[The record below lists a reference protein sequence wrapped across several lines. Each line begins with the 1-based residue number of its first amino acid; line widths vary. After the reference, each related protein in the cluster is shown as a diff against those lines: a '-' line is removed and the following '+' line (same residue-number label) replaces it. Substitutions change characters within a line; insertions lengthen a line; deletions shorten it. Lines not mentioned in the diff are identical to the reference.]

1 MLRRCS
7 LALAVLVLSLTAFA
21 QKQRHFTFHY
31 SFTVKNVE
39 AGKPLR
45 IWIPLAH
52 PDPSQDVR
60 VTSQTGDLPLKHVS
74 RLEIRNVDRTPART
88 RCTGSRLRRRRWFR
102 RS

>member
-60 VTSQTGDLPLKHVS
+60 VTSQTGDLPLK
-74 RLEIRNVDRTPART
+74 RT
-88 RCTGSRLRRRRWFR
+88 RDTEDGNWMLYAETTKATKFEY
-102 RS
+102 